1 MQASDLISQS
11 LINLHP
17 NDDGDRAITLMEE
30 LRVNHLAVVRNNF
43 YLGVISENEILNWA
57 NTSEFI
63 DEHLEELGAPS
74 VLGSQHLFDIIEEL
88 EKYSLS
94 IIPVLDENKNYLGAI
109 TNRKLLYI
117 IAKST
122 AVQSSGGVI
131 VLNMNQN
138 DYSMSEISRII
149 EENNAKILSSYI
161 TSSPD
166 ALKIELTLKLN
177 TIEIDSIVKD
187 LERFDYVISASFND
201 EENNDDFTDRYE
213 SLMRFLN
220 P

>member
-17 NDDGDRAITLMEE
+17 DDDGDRAISLMEE
-30 LRVNHLAVVRNNF
+30 MRVNHLAVVRNNF
-43 YLGVISENEILNWA
+43 YLGIISENEILNWE

-88 EKYSLS
+88 EKHSLS
-94 IIPVLDENKNYLGAI
+94 IIPVLDENKNYLGSI
-109 TNRKLLYI
+109 TNRKLLYT

-122 AVQSSGGVI
+122 AVKSSGGVI
-131 VLNMNQN
+131 VLKMNQN

-149 EENNAKILSSYI
+149 EENNTKILSSYI
-161 TSSPD
+161 TSTPD

-177 TIEIDSIVKD
+177 TIEINSIVKD
-187 LERFDYVISASFND
+187 LERFDYIISASFND

>member
-17 NDDGDRAITLMEE
+17 DDDGDRAISLMEE

-43 YLGVISENEILNWA
+43 YLGIISENEILNWE

-74 VLGSQHLFDIIEEL
+74 VLGGQHLFDIIEEL
-88 EKYSLS
+88 EKHSLS
-94 IIPVLDENKNYLGAI
+94 IIPVLDENKNYLGSI
-109 TNRKLLYI
+109 TNRKLLYT

-122 AVQSSGGVI
+122 AVKSSGGVI
-131 VLNMNQN
+131 VLKMNQN

-161 TSSPD
+161 TSTPD

-177 TIEIDSIVKD
+177 TIEIGSIVKD
-187 LERFDYVISASFND
+187 LERFDYIISASFND

>member
-17 NDDGDRAITLMEE
+17 DDDGDRAISLMEE
-30 LRVNHLAVVRNNF
+30 MRVNHLAVVRNNF
-43 YLGVISENEILNWA
+43 YLGIISENEILNWE

-88 EKYSLS
+88 EKHSLS
-94 IIPVLDENKNYLGAI
+94 IIPVLDENKNYLGSI
-109 TNRKLLYI
+109 TNRKLLYT

-122 AVQSSGGVI
+122 AVKSTGGVI
-131 VLNMNQN
+131 VLKMNQN

-149 EENNAKILSSYI
+149 EENNTKILSSYI
-161 TSSPD
+161 TSTPD

-177 TIEIDSIVKD
+177 TIEISSIVKD
-187 LERFDYVISASFND
+187 LERFDYIISASFND
-201 EENNDDFTDRYE
+201 EESNDDFTDRYE

>member
-17 NDDGDRAITLMEE
+17 DDDGDRAISLMEE
-30 LRVNHLAVVRNNF
+30 MRVNHLAVVRNNF
-43 YLGVISENEILNWA
+43 YLGIISENEILNWE

-88 EKYSLS
+88 EKHSLS
-94 IIPVLDENKNYLGAI
+94 IIPVLDENKNYLGSI
-109 TNRKLLYI
+109 TNRKLLYT

-122 AVQSSGGVI
+122 AVKSSGGVI
-131 VLNMNQN
+131 VLKMNQN

-149 EENNAKILSSYI
+149 EENNTKILSSYI
-161 TSSPD
+161 TSTPD

-177 TIEIDSIVKD
+177 TIEISSIVKD
-187 LERFDYVISASFND
+187 LERFDYIISASFND
-201 EENNDDFTDRYE
+201 EESNDDFTDRYE